1 MLGYEQGSRVRVHH
15 YADSLHGDDTKSQSY
30 LFSFGLVL
38 TLLGMALTD
47 LWMPMVVG
55 AIVMTALAVESWIRV
70 AHIIPLHDE
79 VRTLQKQLNRLQA
92 ELRNLE
98 EE

>member
-1 MLGYEQGSRVRVHH
+1 MLGYEQGSRVRGHH
-15 YADSLHGDDTKSQSY
+15 YADSLHGDDTKKPE
-30 LFSFGLVL
+30 
-38 TLLGMALTD
+38 LLIQFWLSVNVTRYGVNRFMDAD
-47 LWMPMVVG
+47 GGG

>member
-1 MLGYEQGSRVRVHH
+1 
-15 YADSLHGDDTKSQSY
+15 
-30 LFSFGLVL
+30 
-38 TLLGMALTD
+38 MALTD

-79 VRTLQKQLNRLQA
+79 VRALQKQLNRLQA